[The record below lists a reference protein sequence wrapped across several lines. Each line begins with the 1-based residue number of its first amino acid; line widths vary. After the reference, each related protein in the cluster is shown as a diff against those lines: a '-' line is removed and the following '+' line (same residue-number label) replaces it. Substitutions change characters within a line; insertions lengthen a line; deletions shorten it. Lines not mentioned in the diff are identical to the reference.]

1 MTEQRVKNR
10 GWVKNVAIIFLAV
23 MLVLT
28 FFSNT
33 IMNMSLPEAAVQY
46 VQSGAI
52 TTQIRGTGTIT
63 AKETYEVKTTTSRKV
78 QSVLVTTGQQ
88 VKVGDVLML
97 FAAGEGSEI
106 EELQKQLDEAK
117 YAYQEKLINASGG
130 GSEVARAQEKLQEA
144 IADRDAKAV
153 TYTVQDI
160 EAAKQRLEAAK
171 KEYQELTYA
180 LEDAGGYVE
189 GGSGDTLKQLRDAM
203 ETANQTYQANLLRYD
218 KDLQFM
224 DRLSR
229 YAASHRLGYSQDECA
244 EAIAAAF
251 AAAPKDSTIIGY
263 FSEDADRNTV
273 AERNNLGLSGVDIE
287 SFTDSSGNK
296 LVNTLTSQALS
307 DISAGFNAVQ
317 ESKTSYITAKD
328 AYDKALAQTQDQNA
342 ELNRMLTEAKRY
354 MDAQQTE
361 YDSMVEKKA
370 AYDAAKDTVVS
381 CETALASLLKSSQT
395 TGLDLSR
402 QLKTIQ
408 ELEAKI
414 AELSAGEKDENG
426 VVTGGQV
433 VSEVNG
439 IVKQINV
446 SAGSSTD
453 PSSAALTIEVPD
465 RGYTVSMSVT
475 NEQAQ
480 KVVIGDSAEVSTGY
494 WGGSDMQARLVGI
507 RTDTQNPQSGGKLLV
522 FDVTGSS
529 VESGTQASISIG
541 QRSQN
546 YETIVPNSALRSD
559 SNGSFVLVVVA
570 KSSPLGNRFVA
581 TRVDVTELAKDDVNT
596 AVSGGLSAYDMVL
609 TTATKPVEDGMLVRL
624 PD

>member
-153 TYTVQDI
+153 PYTVQDI

-189 GGSGDTLKQLRDAM
+189 GGSGDTLKELRDAM
-203 ETANQTYQANLLRYD
+203 DEAKLKLDSSEIRYD
-218 KDLQFM
+218 KEKAFVE
-224 DRLSR
+224 RL
-229 YAASHRLGYSQDECA
+229 AQDAKNRGTQYGSVDAFA
-244 EAIAAAF
+244 EAICGAFSAAEGSTVRGYFVDF
-251 AAAPKDSTIIGY
+251 ANNTYAERYNLGIDKVNIDDSTY
-263 FSEDADRNTV
+263 S
-273 AERNNLGLSGVDIE
+273 
-287 SFTDSSGNK
+287 K
-296 LVNTLTSQALS
+296 LVRELPSQDLT
-307 DISAGFNAVQ
+307 AVAQ
-317 ESKTSYITAKD
+317 GYGVILEAKKAYEKAVD
-328 AYDKALAQTQDQNA
+328 AYQKAVEQTQDQNA

>member
-153 TYTVQDI
+153 PYTVQDI

-189 GGSGDTLKQLRDAM
+189 GGSGDTLKELRDAM
-203 ETANQTYQANLLRYD
+203 DEAKLKLDSSEIRYD
-218 KDLQFM
+218 KEKAFVE
-224 DRLSR
+224 RL
-229 YAASHRLGYSQDECA
+229 AQDAKNRGTQYGSVDAFA
-244 EAIAAAF
+244 EAICGAFSAAEGSTVRGYFVDF
-251 AAAPKDSTIIGY
+251 AGNTYAERYNLGIDKVNIDDSTY
-263 FSEDADRNTV
+263 S
-273 AERNNLGLSGVDIE
+273 
-287 SFTDSSGNK
+287 K
-296 LVNTLTSQALS
+296 LVRELPSQDLT
-307 DISAGFNAVQ
+307 AVAQ
-317 ESKTSYITAKD
+317 GYGVILEAKKAYEKAVD
-328 AYDKALAQTQDQNA
+328 AYQKAVEQTQDQNA

>member
-153 TYTVQDI
+153 PYTVQDI

-189 GGSGDTLKQLRDAM
+189 GGSGDTLKELRDAM
-203 ETANQTYQANLLRYD
+203 DEAKLKLDSSEIRYD
-218 KDLQFM
+218 KEKAFVE
-224 DRLSR
+224 RL
-229 YAASHRLGYSQDECA
+229 AQDAKNRGTQYGSVDAFA
-244 EAIAAAF
+244 EAICGAFSAAEGSTVRGYFVDF
-251 AAAPKDSTIIGY
+251 AGNTYAERYNLGIDKVNIDDSTY
-263 FSEDADRNTV
+263 S
-273 AERNNLGLSGVDIE
+273 
-287 SFTDSSGNK
+287 K
-296 LVNTLTSQALS
+296 LVRELPSQDLT
-307 DISAGFNAVQ
+307 AVAQ
-317 ESKTSYITAKD
+317 GYGVILEAKKAYEKAVD
-328 AYDKALAQTQDQNA
+328 AYQKAVEQTQDQNA

-408 ELEAKI
+408 ELEEKI